1 MMSKVMRYRKE
12 DNVAWLTLN
21 RPESMNAFNT
31 ELRVGLMDA
40 MDEATADPEV
50 LAIVLTGEGGR
61 AFSAGADLKEIAN
74 RDASGSLAESVP
86 TKVIGNFFASVGNCP
101 KPTIAA
107 IDGHCIAAGL
117 EVAILCDIRIATAK
131 STFGLPEAR
140 RSLMPDPGLIELMRV
155 VPLGEALK
163 ILFTARP
170 ISANRAYDVGLIQAV
185 VPDRDALMVQAAEMA
200 ADIVLG
206 APLAIEAYKRI
217 VKAGRSMPPEQASQL
232 REAYWGML
240 SGTEDRVEGPRAFA
254 EKRAPVWK
262 RR

>member
-1 MMSKVMRYRKE
+1 
-12 DNVAWLTLN
+12 
-21 RPESMNAFNT
+21 MNAFNT

-74 RDASGSLAESVP
+74 RDASGSPAESVP
-86 TKVIGNFFASVGNCP
+86 TKMVGNFFASVGNCP

-170 ISANRAYDVGLIQAV
+170 ISANRAYDVGLIQSV
-185 VPDRDALMVQAAEMA
+185 VPDRDALMGEAAEMA

-217 VKAGRSMPPEQASQL
+217 VKAGRSMSPEQAGQL